1 VTHPE
6 RTTTDTRE
14 RLSGVREQLDDAVQ
28 DLIGVRHGT
37 ITVDTPSGG
46 TTIRAVYRDSVYT
59 EMLSELPGFQGT
71 AMGSVAASMP
81 PLWIDGLAWL
91 NDVHATVDRWVRT
104 YQLRA
109 DLTVTEQLDALTA
122 LTWRPQDVPLV
133 HDIADT
139 IRHWVRQAVS
149 LIDGEEHRK
158 MELVAACPSCGTK
171 VVFRRDSGGDVV
183 RQAALS
189 LTIRGCVCLACKAQ
203 WGPPLFEHLAAV
215 LGCEQVPG
223 VA

>member
-37 ITVDTPSGG
+37 ITVDTPGGG

-59 EMLSELPGFQGT
+59 EMVAALPGGQGT
-71 AMGSVAASMP
+71 QLGSTARSMP
-81 PLWIDGLAWL
+81 PLWVDGLIWL
-91 NDVHATVDRWVRT
+91 NEVHATIDVWVRT

-133 HDIADT
+133 QDHADS
-139 IRHWVRQAVS
+139 IRRWVRTATS
-149 LIDGEEHRK
+149 LIDGEEQRK
-158 MELVAACPSCGTK
+158 MELCAPCPQCETRFTYRK
-171 VVFRRDSGGDVV
+171 DSGGDLV
-183 RQAALS
+183 RLAALS
-189 LTIRGCVCLACKAQ
+189 MTVKGCVCLVCHAE
-203 WGPPLFEHLAAV
+203 WGPQLYEHLAAV
-215 LGCEQVPG
+215 LGCEPVTK
-223 VA
+223 

>member
-1 VTHPE
+1 MTHPE

-37 ITVDTPSGG
+37 ITVDTPTG

-59 EMLSELPGFQGT
+59 EMVAALPGGQGT
-71 AMGSVAASMP
+71 QLGSTARSMP
-81 PLWIDGLAWL
+81 PLWVDGLIWL
-91 NDVHATVDRWVRT
+91 NDVHATIDVWVHT

-133 HDIADT
+133 QDHADT
-139 IRHWVRQAVS
+139 IRRWVRNGTT
-149 LIDGEEHRK
+149 LIDGEEQRK
-158 MELVAACPSCGTK
+158 MELCAPCPQCETRFTYRK
-171 VVFRRDSGGDVV
+171 DSGGDVV
-183 RQAALS
+183 RLAALS
-189 LTIRGCVCLACKAQ
+189 MTVKGCVCLVCHAE
-203 WGPPLFEHLAAV
+203 WGPQLYEHLAAV
-215 LGCEQVPG
+215 LGCEPVTR
-223 VA
+223 

>member
-1 VTHPE
+1 MTNPE

-37 ITVDTPSGG
+37 ITVDTPGGG

-59 EMLSELPGFQGT
+59 EMVAALPGGQGT
-71 AMGSVAASMP
+71 QLGSTARSMP
-81 PLWIDGLAWL
+81 PLWVDGLIWL
-91 NDVHATVDRWVRT
+91 NEVHATIDVWVHT
-104 YQLRA
+104 YQLGT

-133 HDIADT
+133 QDHADS
-139 IRHWVRQAVS
+139 IRRWVRNGTT
-149 LIDGEEHRK
+149 LIDGEEQRK
-158 MELVAACPSCGTK
+158 MELVSPCPACGVRTVYRK
-171 VVFRRDSGGDVV
+171 DSGGDTV

-189 LTIRGCVCLACKAQ
+189 LTTTGCVCLACRHDWAPQ
-203 WGPPLFEHLAAV
+203 YFQHLAAV
-215 LGCEQVPG
+215 LGCNIPG

>member
-1 VTHPE
+1 VIHPE

-59 EMLSELPGFQGT
+59 EMVAALPGGQGT
-71 AMGSVAASMP
+71 QLGSTARSMP
-81 PLWIDGLAWL
+81 PLWVDGLIWL
-91 NDVHATVDRWVRT
+91 NDVHATIDVWVHT

-133 HDIADT
+133 QDHADT
-139 IRHWVRQAVS
+139 IRRWVRTATT
-149 LIDGEEHRK
+149 LIDGEEQRK
-158 MELVAACPSCGTK
+158 MELCAPCPQCETRFTYRK
-171 VVFRRDSGGDVV
+171 DSGGDVV
-183 RQAALS
+183 RLAALS
-189 LTIRGCVCLACKAQ
+189 MTVKGCVCLVCHAE
-203 WGPPLFEHLAAV
+203 WGPQLYEHLAAV
-215 LGCEQVPG
+215 LGCEPVTK
-223 VA
+223 

>member
-1 VTHPE
+1 MTHPE

-37 ITVDTPSGG
+37 ITVDTPGGG

-59 EMLSELPGFQGT
+59 EMVAALPGGQGT
-71 AMGSVAASMP
+71 QLGSTARSMP
-81 PLWIDGLAWL
+81 PLWVDGLIWL
-91 NDVHATVDRWVRT
+91 NEVHATIDVWVRT

-133 HDIADT
+133 QDHADS
-139 IRHWVRQAVS
+139 IRRWVRTATS
-149 LIDGEEHRK
+149 LIDGEEQRK
-158 MELVAACPSCGTK
+158 MELCAPCPQCETRFTYRK
-171 VVFRRDSGGDVV
+171 DSGGDLV
-183 RQAALS
+183 RLAALS
-189 LTIRGCVCLACKAQ
+189 MTVKGCVCLVCHAE
-203 WGPPLFEHLAAV
+203 WGPQLYEHLAAV
-215 LGCEQVPG
+215 LGCEPVTK
-223 VA
+223 

>member
-1 VTHPE
+1 MIHPE

-59 EMLSELPGFQGT
+59 EMVAALPGGQGT
-71 AMGSVAASMP
+71 QLGSTARSMP
-81 PLWIDGLAWL
+81 PLWVDGLIWL
-91 NDVHATVDRWVRT
+91 NDVHATIDVWVHT

-133 HDIADT
+133 QDHADT
-139 IRHWVRQAVS
+139 IRRWVRTATT
-149 LIDGEEHRK
+149 LIDGEEQRK
-158 MELVAACPSCGTK
+158 MELCAPCPQCETRFTYRK
-171 VVFRRDSGGDVV
+171 DSGGDVV
-183 RQAALS
+183 RLAALS
-189 LTIRGCVCLACKAQ
+189 MTVKGCVCLVCHAE
-203 WGPPLFEHLAAV
+203 WGPQLYEHLAAV
-215 LGCEQVPG
+215 LGCEPVTK
-223 VA
+223 

>member
-6 RTTTDTRE
+6 GTTTDTRE

-37 ITVDTPSGG
+37 ITVDTPTG

-59 EMLSELPGFQGT
+59 EMLAELPGCQGT
-71 AMGSVAASMP
+71 NMGSVASSMP

-91 NDVHATVDRWVRT
+91 NDVHATVDRWVHD

-149 LIDGEEHRK
+149 LIDGEEQRK
-158 MELVAACPSCGTK
+158 MELVCACPACGVRTVHRK
-171 VVFRRDSGGDVV
+171 DSGGEMV

-189 LTIRGCVCLACKAQ
+189 LTATGCVCLACRHDWAPQ
-203 WGPPLFEHLAAV
+203 YFQHLAAV
-215 LGCEQVPG
+215 LGCEPVSR
-223 VA
+223 